1 MGWVEDTRGV
11 PVAGAVISVFGKG
24 IRGGSLF
31 ALSDNQGQFILPSLP
46 AGSYTLR
53 AIGSGHEPSAARR
66 ITVLPDRDSL
76 YTVSLTPRRE
86 TEPDLAGPP
95 PETEEETGRRE
106 WFWLLRHKR
115 RSVLETTAHE
125 LPGEEPPAALS
136 LAGSVAPPPEIG
148 GFLGRLEL
156 VATSHGPGESLAPAA
171 LPAGGRGALQLQGRL
186 ADGVMWSLGGLLSEN
201 EGRTWRMA
209 AEFMVEP
216 GGGHEIQAGAGY
228 GTALLRSSMVDEAGV
243 GPDRSFG
250 ALFLSDH
257 WRLSHWMSAS
267 AGARYSYLGFLKDP
281 NHVDAVVQIELRGDP
296 KTLVRCSAGT
306 RTLAPGGDLLTLSTL
321 ATSPAV
327 AWATLDRGLRPS
339 RTLRYELALD
349 RSLGSA
355 HLGALAFREDTR
367 DQMLGQFLGADR
379 DLRIRNAGDVGVRG
393 LGFTVGRHFG
403 GLMSGS
409 VTYTFGHARRQGRL
423 PYTTPDG
430 VPLLSLEEA
439 AFHDL
444 VAHLE
449 TFIDWTDTRVS
460 AFYRVNT
467 LSDEQPAPPGV
478 GRGAAMTTRFDV
490 QLAQGLPFLQPI
502 TRADWE
508 ILLAVRN
515 LFYEASEGGFLDEL
529 VVQDPPTRVVG
540 GISVRF

>member
-53 AIGSGHEPSAARR
+53 TIGSGHEPSAARR

-148 GFLGRLEL
+148 GFL
-156 VATSHGPGESLAPAA
+156 
-171 LPAGGRGALQLQGRL
+171 GRL